1 MKVHGRLP
9 NTDVEADDSTAS
21 HRLCHLVR
29 DIVREDRDLHEKAMK
44 AFVAFVQ
51 AYSKHEASYI
61 FRIQDLD
68 LLGVARSFGLLR
80 LPLMPELKNR
90 SRDGWEDADVDWDT
104 FAYADKAREA
114 QRVVEAQDTA
124 KLNAQRK
131 AKEKETHNRKEHKVK
146 NASWSDKVER
156 RVEREKRKEKRARK
170 KEWQKANAVE
180 VKQDASKK
188 RKDDKDDWDEL
199 AREERMAKKVKKG
212 TASKEEFD
220 EEFAGLESE

>member
-1 MKVHGRLP
+1 
-9 NTDVEADDSTAS
+9 
-21 HRLCHLVR
+21 
-29 DIVREDRDLHEKAMK
+29 MK

-90 SRDGWEDADVDWDT
+90 SRDGWEDADVDASEFITYRMGDILISLQWDT

-131 AKEKETHNRKEHKVK
+131 GERKG
-146 NASWSDKVER
+146 
-156 RVEREKRKEKRARK
+156 
-170 KEWQKANAVE
+170 
-180 VKQDASKK
+180 DAQ
-188 RKDDKDDWDEL
+188 
-199 AREERMAKKVKKG
+199 
-212 TASKEEFD
+212 
-220 EEFAGLESE
+220 